1 MPSLSAKA
9 WEKKHSRKRGNGTI
23 LRRNPGRGDGSTWK
37 SRGFIC
43 AATVDGYS
51 VDNIHDAEEY
61 DASEVFAPV
70 SSSTTFSL
78 FDAAQILPS
87 KHRRKGEAHLC
98 HHMRTNR
105 WLNLNIAKS
114 RLGDF
119 EILDSNPKV
128 IPINDDCSDTDE
140 DMWEKVDVPDIPG
153 RRLMTYSQVLQSSDE
168 G

>member
-51 VDNIHDAEEY
+51 VDNIYDAEEY
-61 DASEVFAPV
+61 AASEVFTPV
-70 SSSTTFSL
+70 SFSATFSL

-87 KHRRKGEAHLC
+87 KRQRK
-98 HHMRTNR
+98 
-105 WLNLNIAKS
+105 AKS

-140 DMWEKVDVPDIPG
+140 DMWEKVDVPNISG
-153 RRLMTYSQVLQSSDE
+153 RRLMTYSQVLRSLDE